1 VRITPLRGPGAAL
14 LKCPACRLKCRPT
27 AIGPD
32 GACPSCGHERLLRVD
47 VLRGRI
53 APAVRPG
60 SPSDKSGEQVGP

>member
-14 LKCPACRLKCRPT
+14 LKCPACRLKCRPA

-32 GACPSCGHERLLRVD
+32 GACPGCGHERLLRVD
-47 VLRGRI
+47 ALRGRI

-60 SPSDKSGEQVGP
+60 GASGESGEQADP